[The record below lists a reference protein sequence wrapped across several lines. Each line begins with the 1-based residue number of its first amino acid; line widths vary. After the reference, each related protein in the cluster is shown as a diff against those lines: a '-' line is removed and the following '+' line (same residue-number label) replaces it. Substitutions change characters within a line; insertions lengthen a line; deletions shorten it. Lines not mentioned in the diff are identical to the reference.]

1 MTDPIPLDMGELRAI
16 VAYAG
21 QCAQTVL
28 QIFAALHPED
38 PRPQAALAAAEAFAA
53 GGARGK
59 LLRDTAWGALRAA
72 REAGSAAAADAARAA
87 SAAAGAAYLHPL
99 AKATQVRHILGAA
112 AHATRAV
119 ELAAPGDPAAV
130 ARHLSTM
137 RQLAT
142 PTVRAVLARYPAAP
156 AGGGGVGAL
165 LRQLDRTLRD

>member
-1 MTDPIPLDMGELRAI
+1 MTDPIPLDMGELRAV

-38 PRPQAALAAAEAFAA
+38 TRPQAALAAAAAFAA

-130 ARHLSTM
+130 ARHLTIM
-137 RQLAT
+137 GQLAT

>member
-1 MTDPIPLDMGELRAI
+1 MTDPITLDMGELRAV

-28 QIFAALHPED
+28 QIFVALHPED
-38 PRPQAALAAAEAFAA
+38 TRPQAALAAAEAFAA

-99 AKATQVRHILGAA
+99 AKATQVRQHMRPARSSWLRLAIPPPWRATSRPCGSWRRRRFALCLP
-112 AHATRAV
+112 ATRRRPPA
-119 ELAAPGDPAAV
+119 EAASERCCASWIGPC
-130 ARHLSTM
+130 
-137 RQLAT
+137 AT
-142 PTVRAVLARYPAAP
+142 
-156 AGGGGVGAL
+156 
-165 LRQLDRTLRD
+165 DFSF